1 MRIAYVCADP
11 GVPVFGNKGCS
22 IHVREVI
29 SALRRTGATVELFA
43 TRFDGEKPSDWH
55 DVVVHALPPIGKG
68 DATQRESA
76 AILANQQLE
85 QMLADRSPFD
95 LIYERYSL
103 WSIAAVEFAVQV
115 SIPCVL
121 EVNAPLIDEQSAHR
135 KLVHR
140 DIALA
145 NAQSNFARATRVL
158 SVSAEVGTY
167 VQAVAANAHLVVV
180 PNGVDHHRFRPEVES
195 ALPHLAGQF
204 VIGFSGSMK
213 PWHGLPNLIAAFE
226 SIKEQLP
233 HAHLLLVGD
242 GGELPAVRDALQ
254 QRGLLSAATLTGA
267 VPSAQMPG
275 LIAAMDV
282 AVAPYPASTDFYFSP
297 LKIVEYMAAGRAIVA
312 SRIGQICELLEHD
325 RTALLCEA
333 GDSDSLANAILRM
346 TNDALRIHLGSA
358 ARTRA
363 VERHTWDQVAA
374 KIIRFANERAL
385 VEASA

>member
-29 SALRRTGATVELFA
+29 SALRRAGTTVELFA

-55 DVVVHALPPIGKG
+55 EVAVHALPPIGKG
-68 DATQRESA
+68 DAAQRERA
-76 AILANQQLE
+76 AIAANQRLE
-85 QMLADRSPFD
+85 LMLTERPPFD
-95 LIYERYSL
+95 LVYERYSL
-103 WSIAAVEFAVQV
+103 WSTAAVAFAAKHDVA
-115 SIPCVL
+115 SVL
-121 EVNAPLIDEQSAHR
+121 EVNAPLLDEQSAHR
-135 KLVHR
+135 ELIHR
-140 DIALA
+140 DVAIA
-145 NAQSNFARATRVL
+145 NARTVFSNATRVL
-158 SVSAEVGTY
+158 AVSAEVGAY
-167 VQAVAANAHLVVV
+167 VKSLVTDARVTVV
-180 PNGVDHHRFRPEVES
+180 PNGVDHHRFRPDVAS
-195 ALPHLAGQF
+195 TLPHLAGQF
-204 VIGFSGSMK
+204 VVGFSGSMK

-267 VPSAQMPG
+267 VPSSQMPG
-275 LIAAMDV
+275 LISAMDV

-325 RTALLCEA
+325 RTALLCDA
-333 GDSDSLANAILRM
+333 GDPDSLANSILRM
-346 TNDALRIHLGSA
+346 TNDALRIRLGSA
-358 ARTRA
+358 ARIRA
-363 VERHTWDQVAA
+363 VERHTWDQVAV

>member
-1 MRIAYVCADP
+1 MRIHSGSRGGRARCLSFPMAW
-11 GVPVFGNKGCS
+11 
-22 IHVREVI
+22 II
-29 SALRRTGATVELFA
+29 IAFA
-43 TRFDGEKPSDWH
+43 PD
-55 DVVVHALPPIGKG
+55 
-68 DATQRESA
+68 
-76 AILANQQLE
+76 
-85 QMLADRSPFD
+85 
-95 LIYERYSL
+95 
-103 WSIAAVEFAVQV
+103 
-115 SIPCVL
+115 
-121 EVNAPLIDEQSAHR
+121 
-135 KLVHR
+135 
-140 DIALA
+140 
-145 NAQSNFARATRVL
+145 
-158 SVSAEVGTY
+158 
-167 VQAVAANAHLVVV
+167 
-180 PNGVDHHRFRPEVES
+180 VES

-312 SRIGQICELLEHD
+312 SRIGQICELLEQD

-333 GDSDSLANAILRM
+333 GESDSLANAILRM
-346 TNDALRIHLGSA
+346 TNDSLRIRLGSA
-358 ARTRA
+358 ARIRA

-374 KIIRFANERAL
+374 KIISFANERRVCGGVGLMARNTDITRIIPSL
-385 VEASA
+385 RATLARLWPYLKQQTPLITAGDCNAGFHGRHEAAGTVAAEVSGRHRFKPRRHQPCAGAAVCSHNGTCVADRPRRRRRLW